1 MTTKQKNQAGEAAIT
16 YPTRSLP
23 FSISSSCAASLLR
36 ADDAWQLVVK
46 FAHYSS
52 DFARL
57 LERAERAE
65 LVLLADGFG
74 NLHDSDSPYLEDML
88 NDWSHVRDSSPEAVA
103 RMANWIKGWVDNY
116 TAEVPR

>member
-1 MTTKQKNQAGEAAIT
+1 MTTTNKPQASEAAMT

-36 ADDAWQLVVK
+36 ADDDWQLVVK

-52 DFARL
+52 DFAGL

-74 NLHDSDSPYLEDML
+74 DLRGYRGRGRADML
-88 NDWSHVRDSSPEAVA
+88 ADWSHVRDSSPEAVE
-103 RMANWIKGWVDNY
+103 RMASWIKGWVAKY
-116 TAEVPR
+116 SEVTR